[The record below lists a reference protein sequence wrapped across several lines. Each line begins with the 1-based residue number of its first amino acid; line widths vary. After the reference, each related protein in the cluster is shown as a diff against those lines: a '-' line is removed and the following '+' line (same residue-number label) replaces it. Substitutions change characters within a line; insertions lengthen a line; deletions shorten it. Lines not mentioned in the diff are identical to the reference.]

1 MSLPLL
7 GVGPTAPGIAGLT
20 LPAYLSTTTPA
31 LLEGF
36 ETFADWTSLSGTP
49 SDDVTRFSQGTHG
62 FKLLAGVAGVGTTC
76 TQQRLIASTVF
87 NGAEYDI
94 QALDVYC
101 HDAASV
107 GKVARLGFFTDATR
121 TKGFAT
127 PTSGANALTT
137 YRVGWNR
144 FVVRRA
150 QYAASGGALWTDAM
164 TLLLIGLVAGAAGQA
179 ITLDNWQYNLTP
191 VGAVCWAL
199 HDSFDN
205 LYTLGYPEF
214 SSRGLRGSLVF
225 DTGRIGT
232 ASHMTWPQ
240 TTEMIG
246 AGWTA
251 VNHFQ
256 THTNPA
262 AFTQV
267 QVEAEIDLASADW
280 VANSVPTPTEFVS
293 PGGGW
298 SDAVRAAALNRSMI
312 FGHGIDE
319 AYAYMPNPDKINSE
333 VREFENH
340 TAAQIQVYLD
350 EVRTRGGLVIGYLHN
365 VDAAVSASDRIK
377 LSDLQT
383 ALAYCVTNQ
392 IPCITMHQAGLL
404 NAGQAVTV
412 QVPWI

>member
-7 GVGPTAPGIAGLT
+7 GVGSTAPGIAGLT
-20 LPAYLSTTTPA
+20 LPAYLSSTAPQQ
-31 LLEGF
+31 LENF
-36 ETFADWTSLSGTP
+36 EVFADWTRVGVNGTI
-49 SDDVTRFSQGTHG
+49 SDDTTRFSQGTHG
-62 FKLLAGVAGVGTTC
+62 FKMLSSG
-76 TQQRLIASTVF
+76 ASNNVTATKT
-87 NGAEYDI
+87 GAVSDFSGSTYDI
-94 QALDVYC
+94 QALDVYV
-101 HDAASV
+101 HDAGSV
-107 GKVARLGFFTDATR
+107 GKIARLGMFTTTGLTR
-121 TKGFAT
+121 GMAT
-127 PTSGANALTT
+127 PTSGANSLTT
-137 YRVGWNR
+137 YRLGWNR

-150 QYAASGGALWTDAM
+150 QYASIGSGAWTDALPVL
-164 TLLLIGLVAGAAGQA
+164 TVGLIGTGLGQS
-179 ITLDNWQYNLTP
+179 ITVDNWQYNLTP
-191 VGAVCWAL
+191 VGAVCWTL

-232 ASHMTWPQ
+232 ANHMTWPQ

-262 AFTQV
+262 AFTQA

-280 VANSVPTPTEFVS
+280 VAHSVPTPTEFVS

-298 SDAVRAAALNRSMI
+298 SDAVRAGALNRGMI
-312 FGHGIDE
+312 FGNGIDE
-319 AYAYMPNPDKINSE
+319 GYAYLPNPDKINSE
-333 VREFENH
+333 TREFENH

-350 EVRTRGGLVIGYLHN
+350 EILARGGLVVGYLHN

-383 ALAYCVTNQ
+383 ALAYCVTNH
-392 IPCITMHQAGLL
+392 IPCITMHQAALL